1 MEESRAARLRRFRRL
16 LGDLPGLADDETLGA
31 VELRARLRGLITP
44 FEPERHATQVAAIRQ
59 ELGRKSQVLAR
70 LLTLARAAP
79 LAIPAVHKL
88 ATAFATLDSLAASPN
103 ALPATAPQ
111 PFGPSWQGLID
122 QPDRAAALGCFRAA
136 TLMALKRALRNRSIS
151 VDHSLW
157 YRAPEDKLI
166 PLKLWQR
173 DQGRFIRDLNLPASS
188 EKYLQRLEAGLMAGL
203 AALAEAV
210 EAGAGAIDGDELRL
224 PRRKPG
230 PKDPR
235 LEPARQALARALGD
249 VQFPEVLIEID
260 GLTRFS
266 WILLGRR
273 PRSEQ
278 ELVTLYAAL
287 MGLGSDLSAAEL
299 VRMVLRFMREHRVA
313 TLWGR
318 GLFASADMMSLE
330 ATRYLWSARLD
341 PRRRTYAVGT
351 YAHVLDQWGIFYDQ
365 PIVLNR
371 RQAGA
376 AIEGAL
382 RQRQVERIERVA
394 VDTHGFTHFAMALA
408 KLVGFDLCP
417 RLAGL
422 KTRRLYLPKG
432 LEVPHVLR
440 PIVAETVSRRAVGR
454 GWEGLLRLGASVK
467 HGWDSA
473 SSALDRFG
481 SAAAGDP
488 IYNAGD
494 ALGRLL
500 RSLYLCDYL
509 SNPMFRTEV
518 LDLLNQGEAVHSLQ
532 RAIHNGMI
540 TAKQGRTTEELGTIS
555 GALTLLANIVMAW
568 NTHHLQVM
576 LDRAPGDHPDEVV
589 SRLAPIGHKHI
600 NMRGILTFDLARYRS
615 SLLRQPLSGA
625 EDRVSS

>member
-1 MEESRAARLRRFRRL
+1 
-16 LGDLPGLADDETLGA
+16 
-31 VELRARLRGLITP
+31 
-44 FEPERHATQVAAIRQ
+44 
-59 ELGRKSQVLAR
+59 
-70 LLTLARAAP
+70 
-79 LAIPAVHKL
+79 
-88 ATAFATLDSLAASPN
+88 
-103 ALPATAPQ
+103 
-111 PFGPSWQGLID
+111 
-122 QPDRAAALGCFRAA
+122 
-136 TLMALKRALRNRSIS
+136 
-151 VDHSLW
+151 
-157 YRAPEDKLI
+157 
-166 PLKLWQR
+166 
-173 DQGRFIRDLNLPASS
+173 
-188 EKYLQRLEAGLMAGL
+188 
-203 AALAEAV
+203 
-210 EAGAGAIDGDELRL
+210 
-224 PRRKPG
+224 
-230 PKDPR
+230 
-235 LEPARQALARALGD
+235 
-249 VQFPEVLIEID
+249 
-260 GLTRFS
+260 
-266 WILLGRR
+266 
-273 PRSEQ
+273 
-278 ELVTLYAAL
+278 
-287 MGLGSDLSAAEL
+287 
-299 VRMVLRFMREHRVA
+299 
-313 TLWGR
+313 
-318 GLFASADMMSLE
+318 
-330 ATRYLWSARLD
+330 
-341 PRRRTYAVGT
+341 
-351 YAHVLDQWGIFYDQ
+351 
-365 PIVLNR
+365 
-371 RQAGA
+371 
-376 AIEGAL
+376 
-382 RQRQVERIERVA
+382 
-394 VDTHGFTHFAMALA
+394 MALA

-615 SLLRQPLSGA
+615 NLLRQPLSGA